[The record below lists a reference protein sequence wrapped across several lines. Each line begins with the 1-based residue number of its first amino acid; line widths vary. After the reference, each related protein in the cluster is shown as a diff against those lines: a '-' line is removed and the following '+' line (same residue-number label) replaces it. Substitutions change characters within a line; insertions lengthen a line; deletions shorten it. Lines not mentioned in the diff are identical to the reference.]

1 MRKERQK
8 KIKAKNKNEVKEAK
22 MTERYDYE
30 EEIKN
35 DIRQWINDNK
45 DYLKSYDY
53 DDLYDRLW
61 VADSVTGNASG
72 SYTFSAYQAEQNLV
86 GNKEL
91 LIEALNAFGGDF
103 VKALESAEYA
113 DVTIRCYLLGCC
125 LSEVLEEMREED
137 ES

>member
-1 MRKERQK
+1 
-8 KIKAKNKNEVKEAK
+8 

-30 EEIKN
+30 EEMKN
-35 DIRQWINDNK
+35 DIRQWIDDNK
-45 DYLKSYDY
+45 DDLESYDY

-72 SYTFSAYQAEQNLV
+72 SYTFSEYQAEQNLV

-91 LIEALNAFGGDF
+91 LIEALNEFGGSF
-103 VKALESAEYA
+103 EEALRSSEYA
-113 DVTIRCYLLGCC
+113 DVTIRCYLLGGC
-125 LSEVLEEMREED
+125 LSEVLEEMQEEE